1 MNQLLLIPA
10 VLLAVSSQIAAQDNS
25 ALDKP
30 SQDNPAEVAPPPE
43 PRYDFRYSFAAI
55 DDATFYSNL
64 TPPLPSPENQLLNDP
79 SVTLFQNQ
87 LLLEPSFTLR
97 YRSRWSMASSM
108 VGLAETFH
116 GLSTADFDLPP
127 GNTAAATTLGDALKP
142 YTGTRTQFR
151 VKESY
156 ASLSAGDFDFMVGR
170 RIVRWGTGYAF
181 SPAGVLD
188 PPRDPTNPT
197 DRLNLYEGRD
207 MVKAD
212 FVHGPHA
219 MTLAWSSAAL
229 APASANLHDTTAFRY
244 NVLVHGFDT
253 ALIAG
258 DDRGGDAFGGLTFT
272 RVLGQAWE
280 VHGEAAWREHEAVLL
295 GAKYT
300 TTSGITFIGE
310 FYTPPNIPYYRDMGI
325 SPLAGRQSYLF
336 LDAGKN
342 RLRERPGWKEWDL
355 SAYLVANLNDRSYT
369 AIFDANRRFG
379 NHFSSY
385 LHLEVPHGSKTSDYG
400 ATPYSAATS
409 MGVRFQL

>member
-1 MNQLLLIPA
+1 
-10 VLLAVSSQIAAQDNS
+10 
-25 ALDKP
+25 
-30 SQDNPAEVAPPPE
+30 
-43 PRYDFRYSFAAI
+43 
-55 DDATFYSNL
+55 
-64 TPPLPSPENQLLNDP
+64 
-79 SVTLFQNQ
+79 
-87 LLLEPSFTLR
+87 
-97 YRSRWSMASSM
+97 
-108 VGLAETFH
+108 VGVAETYR
-116 GLSTADFDLPP
+116 GLSPADFDLPP
-127 GNTAAATTLGDALKP
+127 GNTAAAAALGAALEP
-142 YTGTRTQFR
+142 YSGTRARLR

-156 ASLSAGDFDFMVGR
+156 AGLSAGDFDFMLGR

-219 MTLAWSSAAL
+219 FSLAWSSAVL
-229 APASANLHDTTAFRY
+229 APAAVNLHDTTAFRY
-244 NVLVHGFDT
+244 NILVHGFDT

-258 DDRGGDAFGGLTFT
+258 GDRGGDAFGGLTFT

-300 TTSGITFIGE
+300 THSGVTFIGE
-310 FYTPPNIPYYRDMGI
+310 FYTPPNISYYRDMTTF
-325 SPLAGRQSYLF
+325 PLAGRQNYLF

-355 SAYLVANLNDRSYT
+355 SAYLVANLNDKSYT

-379 NHFSSY
+379 KHFSSY
-385 LHLEVPHGSKTSDYG
+385 LHLEAPHGAKASDYG
-400 ATPYSAATS
+400 VTPYSAATS
-409 MGVRFQL
+409 AGLRFQL